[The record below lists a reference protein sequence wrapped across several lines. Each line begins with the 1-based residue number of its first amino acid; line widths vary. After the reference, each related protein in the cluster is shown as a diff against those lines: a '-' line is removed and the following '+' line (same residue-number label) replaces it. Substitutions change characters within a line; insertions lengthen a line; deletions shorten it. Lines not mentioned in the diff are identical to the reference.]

1 MVCPCAC
8 FDQSSNQLENWGQE
22 NKLRTTRVFAESNL
36 ESVIRYGADSKC
48 TGWGDRTFG
57 FADCQAS
64 VRSSSSSSYHS
75 CYRSACCAG
84 IFHVPIISIIFF
96 FFFFALVVR
105 NEWLLGSFLSFVTQ
119 NFAGREEEIQR
130 RWNPRKASILLLLLQ
145 MWRRN
150 QFLISL
156 RTEKSHVG
164 HSHNV
169 LVWNCIV
176 WMWYW
181 HNLMQLWILHWTKSS
196 STGAQY
202 VTLQKKIGW
211 RKFKTCWFN
220 SAKWF
225 WPSIF
230 AQFAEA
236 CKRHSKVEH
245 LPEKSVV
252 NMIWL
257 LLPVF
262 DWPIIVIGPGGLL
275 LVVSHLFA
283 VPVWVIWVGW
293 EKTK

>member
-1 MVCPCAC
+1 
-8 FDQSSNQLENWGQE
+8 
-22 NKLRTTRVFAESNL
+22 
-36 ESVIRYGADSKC
+36 
-48 TGWGDRTFG
+48 
-57 FADCQAS
+57 
-64 VRSSSSSSYHS
+64 
-75 CYRSACCAG
+75 
-84 IFHVPIISIIFF
+84 
-96 FFFFALVVR
+96 
-105 NEWLLGSFLSFVTQ
+105 
-119 NFAGREEEIQR
+119 
-130 RWNPRKASILLLLLQ
+130 

-150 QFLISL
+150 QFLIFL
-156 RTEKSHVG
+156 RTEKSHVGRLPIG

-181 HNLMQLWILHWTKSS
+181 HNLMQLCILHWTKSS

-262 DWPIIVIGPGGLL
+262 DWTIIVIGPGGLL

-283 VPVWVIWVGW
+283 VPVWVISVGW